1 MPDDDWINKLKPDEA
16 AAALKSLDKF
26 GAMTPKEAT
35 VIHRWQRALRAK
47 AFSGVKRT

>member
-1 MPDDDWINKLKPDEA
+1 MTIGSISLKPEEA
-16 AAALKSLDKF
+16 AAALRSLDNY

-47 AFSGVKRT
+47 AALAEREE